1 MEPTLEQIIGWA
13 HEAGAILRAGFHQ
26 NFAVHHKGPKD
37 LVTEMDHKSEA
48 LLLGQLTA
56 AFPDH
61 AIFSEESGHLNGIH
75 ESQWYIDPLDGTV
88 NYAHGIPIF
97 SVSIA
102 YARAGQLKL
111 GVVYDPMHDETYAAE
126 AGRGATL
133 NGEKIQPKQVD
144 RMIDALLVTGFPYT
158 TGSPDKPDNLDL
170 FSRFARQAQGLRR
183 LGSAAL
189 DCCWVAEGRL
199 DGYWELGLQAYD
211 IAAGML
217 IVREAGGIVTR
228 LDGSP
233 DIFTPPVS
241 LVAAN
246 PRLHALMLEVIQGKS

>member
-1 MEPTLEQIIGWA
+1 
-13 HEAGAILRAGFHQ
+13 
-26 NFAVHHKGPKD
+26 
-37 LVTEMDHKSEA
+37 
-48 LLLGQLTA
+48 
-56 AFPDH
+56 
-61 AIFSEESGHLNGIH
+61 
-75 ESQWYIDPLDGTV
+75 
-88 NYAHGIPIF
+88 
-97 SVSIA
+97 
-102 YARAGQLKL
+102 
-111 GVVYDPMHDETYAAE
+111 
-126 AGRGATL
+126 
-133 NGEKIQPKQVD
+133 
-144 RMIDALLVTGFPYT
+144 MIDALLVTGFPYT

-170 FSRFARQAQGLRR
+170 FSRFARLAQGLRR

-246 PRLHALMLEVIQGKS
+246 PRLHTLMLEVIQGKS